1 MTGRL
6 SLCLLVILAFACQ
19 PRFASGNNVFDAD
32 TSNTNIF
39 SNNFFN
45 YGVGNNTLSGSAG
58 SLVFTNTSGNF
69 NNSGI
74 VSSADLNTLN
84 GTPLTA
90 NDTVSFTFEVLFY
103 TGDIQSGSIGNG
115 IEFGL
120 SPNGTD
126 FRPDNNLLF
135 QTGGRFPNSNLII
148 GNNFTQF
155 VEPVAGFAITPA
167 SLADGFTGRLTA
179 DVNGYE
185 FSLENIVDSLDSSIT
200 ERSYFGIFQGSE
212 FVDNFGGG
220 HIYFGAQTAGS
231 PLAFNFGEVSVSVVP
246 EPSSVFLLGGLGL
259 IGFVRR
265 KR

>member
-6 SLCLLVILAFACQ
+6 SLILLVILAFACQ
-19 PRFASGNNVFDAD
+19 PRFVSGNNVFDAD

-39 SNNFFN
+39 NNNAFVN
-45 YGVGNNTLSGSAG
+45 GGVSTLSGTPG
-58 SLVFTNTSGNF
+58 SLVLNNTSGNF

-84 GTPLTA
+84 GTPITQ
-90 NDTVSFTFEVLFY
+90 NDVVTFTFEVLFY
-103 TGDIQSGSIGNG
+103 TGSIQSGPIGNG

-135 QTGGRFPNSNLII
+135 QTGGRFPNSNFVV
-148 GNNFTQF
+148 GNDFTQF
-155 VEPVAGFAITPA
+155 VEPLAGFAVTPA
-167 SLADGFTGRLTA
+167 SLADGFTGRLIA

-185 FSLENIVDSLDSSIT
+185 FSLENIVDSVDSSIT
-200 ERSYFGIFQGSE
+200 ERSYLGLFQGSE
-212 FVDNFGGG
+212 FVDFVGGG
-220 HIYFGAQTAGS
+220 HLYFGAQKDSG
-231 PLAFNFGEVSVSVVP
+231 PLTINFGEVSVSVVP

-259 IGFVRR
+259 MGLVRR